1 MNRFGDPILLSEA
14 RTTSVTSK
22 RVSLKGPRNGTA
34 GGARKTLRLIA
45 CLQINKW
52 KAIVYSTKKFEK
64 PWRQRC
70 AAVPASRSVN
80 QDCSRDLSDEV
91 APMAYATSDSSD
103 GIADDADSDSI
114 IRVAVF

>member
-1 MNRFGDPILLSEA
+1 MQAAGREPFDYLLILNLTAVTVIWPLTEDP
-14 RTTSVTSK
+14 
-22 RVSLKGPRNGTA
+22 
-34 GGARKTLRLIA
+34 
-45 CLQINKW
+45 
-52 KAIVYSTKKFEK
+52 EK

-103 GIADDADSDSI
+103 GVADDADSDSI
-114 IRVAVF
+114 IRVAVFWIRSSDAISVASFPAYNWM